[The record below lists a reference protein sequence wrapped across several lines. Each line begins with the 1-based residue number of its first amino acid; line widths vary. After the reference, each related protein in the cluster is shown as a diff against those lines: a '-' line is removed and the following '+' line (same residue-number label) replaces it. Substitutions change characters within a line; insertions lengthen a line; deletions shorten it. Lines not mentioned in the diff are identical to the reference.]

1 MMIDK
6 AAWPIARRQRK
17 DNIDRWPRFV
27 YLKCNN
33 QHILSDLVLFT
44 PIGICMKKK
53 KKKIIN
59 PSIGEYLTSS

>member
-53 KKKIIN
+53 KK
-59 PSIGEYLTSS
+59 